1 MPVNAHGI
9 AKQVRY
15 KAEVTWNV
23 APAAA
28 GAQLLRRVTFA
39 PKLAKSNSESGEI
52 VSHRQR
58 SGTRHGGRGVE
69 MALSGK
75 LSPGTYKDFM
85 AAAVRRAFTTVT
97 AIAGASITIAG
108 AGPTY
113 TVTRAAGSWLTDG
126 VKVGQVGRL
135 TAGTFNAAN
144 SNKNL
149 AVLVVTALVLTVIP
163 MNGVALVAEGPI
175 AAATWTMPGKVT
187 YAPATGH
194 TDVSFAFEDWHSD
207 VSQSELFTGNK
218 VGDFGITVP
227 QDGNVEFAA
236 SFMGADQT
244 SGVAAYFTTPTAES
258 STTICHSADGVIVA
272 ATGELAYIT
281 GLSLSVK
288 DNLTPDGVVGSRIRS
303 SINQGQIL
311 VDGQV
316 TAFFPDAQLRDY
328 FINETQVSIFGA
340 FATAESAASDFVSFA
355 MPLAK
360 FNAADKDDG
369 DKSIVRTLPFTADY
383 NAAGGTGV
391 STEQTSIY
399 IQDSQA

>member
-1 MPVNAHGI
+1 MPANAHGI
-9 AKQVRY
+9 GKQVRY
-15 KAEVTWNV
+15 KQEVTWNV

-28 GAQLLRRVTFA
+28 GAQLLRRVTFM
-39 PKLAKSNSESGEI
+39 PKLTKSSSESGEI

-126 VKVGQVGRL
+126 IKVGQIGRL
-135 TAGTFNAAN
+135 TAGAFNAAN
-144 SNKNL
+144 TNKNL

-163 MNGVALVAEGPI
+163 MNGVALVAEGTI
-175 AAATWTMPGKVT
+175 AAATWSVPGKVT
-187 YAPATGH
+187 YAPGTGH
-194 TDVSFAFEDWHSD
+194 TDLSFSFEDWHPD
-207 VSQSELFTGNK
+207 NTQSELFTGNK

-227 QDGNVEFAA
+227 QDGNVEIAV

-244 SGVAAYFTTPTAES
+244 NATAAYFTTPTAES

-272 ATGELAYIT
+272 ATGELAYVT
-281 GLSLSVK
+281 GLTLSVK
-288 DNLTPDGVVGSRIRS
+288 DNL
-303 SINQGQIL
+303 
-311 VDGQV
+311 
-316 TAFFPDAQLRDY
+316 
-328 FINETQVSIFGA
+328 
-340 FATAESAASDFVSFA
+340 
-355 MPLAK
+355 
-360 FNAADKDDG
+360 
-369 DKSIVRTLPFTADY
+369 
-383 NAAGGTGV
+383 
-391 STEQTSIY
+391 
-399 IQDSQA
+399 